1 MAIHPKTRYKSHQF
15 KGRALYIEMRNNRLH
30 ELLPVGSLLLA
41 VTFWGSMW
49 YPLRLLDQ
57 AGLDGVWTSLIAY
70 GSILLLAL
78 PLLWRQRDECRDNFW
93 TLLGIGL
100 ASGWC
105 NLAFIIAVLDGTVVR
120 VLLLF
125 YLSPLWAVLL
135 GHFLLK
141 ETMTRYSQ
149 IVLGLAMIGAL
160 TMLWS
165 PELGFPWPQSTS
177 DWFAISAGFAF
188 ALSNVL
194 VRKAQHISL
203 TNKAISSWWG
213 AMLICGGWLLLMG
226 GELPQVEMSII
237 SGAVL
242 LGVLGLGVTTFAV
255 QYGVTHMPVHRSAVI
270 LLFELVIG
278 AVSAELLT
286 DEVVRSVE
294 WIGGGLILLAAFLTA
309 RRQVEE

>member
-1 MAIHPKTRYKSHQF
+1 MTT
-15 KGRALYIEMRNNRLH
+15 NRLH
-30 ELLPVGSLLLA
+30 GLLPVGSLLLVA
-41 VTFWGSMW
+41 TFWGTMW

-57 AGLDGVWTSLIAY
+57 AGLDGIWTSLIAY

-93 TLLGIGL
+93 ALLGIGL

-125 YLSPLWAVLL
+125 YLAPLWAVLL
-135 GHFLLK
+135 GRLLLNEK
-141 ETMTRYSQ
+141 MTRYSQ

-160 TMLWS
+160 IMLWS
-165 PELGFPWPQSTS
+165 PQLGLPWPESRS

-213 AMLICGGWLLLMG
+213 AILICGGWLLLTSSAI
-226 GELPQVEMSII
+226 PQVEM
-237 SGAVL
+237 GAIYGAIL
-242 LGVLGLGVTTFAV
+242 LGVFGLGITTVAV

-270 LLFELVIG
+270 LLFELIVG
-278 AVSAELLT
+278 AVAAALLT
-286 DEVVRSVE
+286 NEMVRPVE

-309 RRQVEE
+309 RRQVE

>member
-1 MAIHPKTRYKSHQF
+1 
-15 KGRALYIEMRNNRLH
+15 MRINRLH

-41 VTFWGSMW
+41 VTFWGTMW

-57 AGLDGVWTSLIAY
+57 AGLNGIWSSLIAY
-70 GSILLLAL
+70 GAVMVLAL
-78 PLLWRQRDECRDNFW
+78 PLLWRQRDECRNNFW

-135 GHFLLK
+135 GRLLLN
-141 ETMTRYSQ
+141 EHMSRYSQ
-149 IVLGLAMIGAL
+149 IVLGLAMVGAL
-160 TMLWS
+160 IMLWS
-165 PELGFPWPQSTS
+165 PTLGFPWPESSS

-203 TNKAISSWWG
+203 TNKVISSWWG
-213 AMLICGGWLLLMG
+213 ALLICGGWLLLTSSAI
-226 GELPQVEMSII
+226 PQVEM
-237 SGAVL
+237 GAIYGAIM
-242 LGVLGLGVTTFAV
+242 LGVFGLGITTIAV

-270 LLFELVIG
+270 LLFELIVG
-278 AVSAELLT
+278 AVAAWLLT
-286 DEVVRSVE
+286 DEVVRLVE

-309 RRQVEE
+309 RRQVGRVA